1 MKKMHCLLALIVV
14 MILLAGCAQPTAAPA
29 PADPTKA
36 SDPAT
41 EPVAP
46 VENTP
51 EPELTEQ
58 EEWLK
63 AAGLGDY
70 TPEAQDWASI
80 EAAAKLEGS
89 LIVYAN
95 SSRVASA
102 AEAFAALYPEITIE
116 ALDMGG
122 ADVITKVREEQN
134 AGAFTGDVWLSAGG
148 PDIEGEF
155 MPAKFLWKFI
165 PDDLVDVIP
174 AESQEPIVTTNT
186 EVFGWVYNNELN
198 DTCPIDN
205 WWALTDPV
213 WSGKIYIKDPLNSAE
228 DLGMLISATTHAEE
242 LAAAYKEYFGTDP
255 VLEEDTPDAG
265 WLWLKKFAQN
275 SPIGTPGGDETV
287 EAVGS
292 LGMTDSYIG
301 WMPLSKYRAVLKGEA
316 AFSPCETLNPVVG
329 LQKHNYVAVINQAP
343 HPNAAKLFIKF
354 ILSAE
359 GFAPW
364 NQVGQYSSI
373 PGIEPIADA
382 LPFKD
387 LKVWNFENLYVYQNI
402 TAFRDFYAL
411 NLLSK

>member
-1 MKKMHCLLALIVV
+1 
-14 MILLAGCAQPTAAPA
+14 MIWWMLSPLNPGTDRDNQHWGLAGCITA
-29 PADPTKA
+29 
-36 SDPAT
+36 
-41 EPVAP
+41 
-46 VENTP
+46 VER
-51 EPELTEQ
+51 
-58 EEWLK
+58 
-63 AAGLGDY
+63 Y
-70 TPEAQDWASI
+70 
-80 EAAAKLEGS
+80 
-89 LIVYAN
+89 
-95 SSRVASA
+95 
-102 AEAFAALYPEITIE
+102 
-116 ALDMGG
+116 
-122 ADVITKVREEQN
+122 
-134 AGAFTGDVWLSAGG
+134 LS
-148 PDIEGEF
+148 
-155 MPAKFLWKFI
+155 
-165 PDDLVDVIP
+165 V
-174 AESQEPIVTTNT
+174 
-186 EVFGWVYNNELN
+186 
-198 DTCPIDN
+198 DN

-213 WSGKIYIKDPLNSAE
+213 WSGKIYIKDPMNSAE

-301 WMPLSKYRAVLKGEA
+301 WMPLSKYRAVLKCEA